1 MLLPLLRKY
10 RQSHE
15 WQRTRELKYDFTQPF
30 VLWSTQTVQ
39 LEQFLNIALP
49 TDKEQ
54 FQNLAQ
60 CPTKITDAI
69 NSEKVSKLE

>member
-1 MLLPLLRKY
+1 M
-10 RQSHE
+10 
-15 WQRTRELKYDFTQPF
+15 
-30 VLWSTQTVQ
+30 Q

-69 NSEKVSKLE
+69 NSEKVRKLE

>member
-1 MLLPLLRKY
+1 MA
-10 RQSHE
+10 E
-15 WQRTRELKYDFTQPF
+15 DQRTEIWLYTVFRSLEY
-30 VLWSTQTVQ
+30 STVQ

-49 TDKEQ
+49 RDKEQ

-69 NSEKVSKLE
+69 NSEQVRLNERINK

>member
-1 MLLPLLRKY
+1 M
-10 RQSHE
+10 
-15 WQRTRELKYDFTQPF
+15 
-30 VLWSTQTVQ
+30 Q

-49 TDKEQ
+49 RDKEQ

-69 NSEKVSKLE
+69 NSEQVSLNKRMSKQILLGTTDSF